1 MKTSFFLIFINGV
14 IINLSILASYFLR
27 YGFPFPS
34 RNFGPYKS
42 SFIFITVIY
51 LLSLTFLGVYKK
63 RFKSSWELIQKV
75 FWGVFMGTLM
85 SVAFV
90 YVFRKM
96 WGKFPSSIFVIS
108 FFVNV
113 LVVFKVNQFILKRK
127 RRIKKRVIVIGDGK
141 VDNIINKK
149 AVVERKRVEDI
160 EALTKYEY
168 IHEIIISEKIS
179 IKENLNLLLYI
190 AQKHKAQIFFSS
202 NIYLTMLLEKMN
214 GENNLSFLATFI
226 GRQSDLDEFLIRLS
240 DIVGSIVLLLLFS
253 PLLLLISLLIKMSS
267 PGPVLYKQKRVGKD
281 GKIFILY
288 KFRTMIKD
296 AEKMLGPVLAR
307 QDDPRITPIGKFLR
321 PSRLDE
327 LPQLF
332 NVLRGDMSLVGPRPE
347 REYFVKRHKA
357 LREIRLAVKP
367 GVTGLAQVRS
377 FYDLKPTHKI
387 KYDYLY
393 IQRRSLALNL
403 YILLQTVPVVFSKKG
418 W

>member
-1 MKTSFFLIFINGV
+1 M
-14 IINLSILASYFLR
+14 
-27 YGFPFPS
+27 
-34 RNFGPYKS
+34 
-42 SFIFITVIY
+42 
-51 LLSLTFLGVYKK
+51 SLTFLGVYKK